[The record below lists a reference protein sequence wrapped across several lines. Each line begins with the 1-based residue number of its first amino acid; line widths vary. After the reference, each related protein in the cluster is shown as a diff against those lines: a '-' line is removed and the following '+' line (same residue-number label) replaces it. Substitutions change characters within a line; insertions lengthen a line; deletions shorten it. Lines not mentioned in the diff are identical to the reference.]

1 MAVKSTRSKSW
12 GLFAR
17 IFVLLLAWLFLWPAC
32 MSFQRDGWDPKW
44 GEEGAEDSDE
54 PAPAV
59 ETRRRKNTN
68 QPEAVARDDA
78 WDEVDEDLPLEDE
91 TETEI
96 ETEPAPV
103 TRPAPEPSLDVE
115 TVAIP
120 APDKDD
126 TIETVPLQ
134 PDPPAAEP
142 KNKKKN
148 DAEEKEEKEKKG
160 AAK

>member
-32 MSFQRDGWDPKW
+32 MSFQNDGWDPKW

-78 WDEVDEDLPLEDE
+78 WDEVDEDLPPEDE
-91 TETEI
+91 TEIDTDT
-96 ETEPAPV
+96 ETETAPV
-103 TRPAPEPSLDVE
+103 AKPAADASLDVE

-120 APDKDD
+120 ASDKDSSSD

-134 PDPPAAEP
+134 PDPPA
-142 KNKKKN
+142 
-148 DAEEKEEKEKKG
+148 DD
-160 AAK
+160 